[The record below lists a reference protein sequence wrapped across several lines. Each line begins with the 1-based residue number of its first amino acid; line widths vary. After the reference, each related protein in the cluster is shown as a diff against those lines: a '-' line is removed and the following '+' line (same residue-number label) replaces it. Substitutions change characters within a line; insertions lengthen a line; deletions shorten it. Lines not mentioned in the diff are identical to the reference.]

1 MTANKSHYPVSI
13 LTQSPMKELWIRVLS
28 LLGMAHWVV
37 ISTSAPR
44 CTYYFGPFARRSSA
58 EKAQLGYLED
68 LRGEGA
74 QDIQVTIKQC
84 KPARLTIFDEAEEL
98 MPILSP

>member
-1 MTANKSHYPVSI
+1 MTANKSHYLVSI
-13 LTQSPMKELWIRVLS
+13 PTQSLMKELWIRVLS

-37 ISTSAPR
+37 ISTGAPR

-84 KPARLTIFDEAEEL
+84 KPVRLTIFDEGEEL
-98 MPILSP
+98 MPVLSP

>member
-1 MTANKSHYPVSI
+1 
-13 LTQSPMKELWIRVLS
+13 MKELWIRVLS

-37 ISTSAPR
+37 ISTGAPR

-58 EKAQLGYLED
+58 ERAQLGYLED
-68 LRGEGA
+68 LQGEGA

-84 KPARLTIFDEAEEL
+84 KPARLTIFDEGEEL
-98 MPILSP
+98 MPLLSP